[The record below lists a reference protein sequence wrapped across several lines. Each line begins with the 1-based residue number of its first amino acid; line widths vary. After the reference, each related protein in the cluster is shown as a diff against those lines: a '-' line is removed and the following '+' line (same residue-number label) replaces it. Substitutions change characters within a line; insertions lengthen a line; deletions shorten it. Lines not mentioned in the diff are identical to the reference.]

1 MKLTKITINGVTVR
15 DTDSG
20 GDPKK
25 VIRWEYLKDGE
36 AISEAELLVTKDI
49 NDLLDLSNG
58 LTVEIFG
65 GTTTSTDRRFFFG
78 KIDSIKPEGP
88 HFTIACS
95 NEMIDLVRKNVNK
108 VYDSS
113 IDASAGEVS
122 EIAEDLIETF
132 GGLTASVQP
141 SGVLDGERVDE
152 FKCINTDI
160 YERIFALKKAL
171 DWDLFYD
178 DSTKIVHFEPKGF
191 TDSGK
196 TLTVKQEILGLPEWD
211 IDTSNMI
218 NDLRVDG
225 ATIETNITETG
236 QIGVTSGYETG
247 SILLNNTPN
256 SAELLIDAANPP
268 TTQREGG
275 SKDASSTGYFYTDR
289 ENKKLIPATGTSFTG
304 SDFAIV
310 NYIWSSPSPIHMINQ
325 ASIDEFGLFQKTI
338 ELNDITS
345 IADAESR
352 ATSILSKRAIPFI
365 TGKIKVKLTDVPNR
379 GEMVQI
385 VDTITPTVKGQELSG
400 QYSVNSI
407 KYMFPSAFEEI
418 EVGDSQWRLADWQQT
433 TEERL
438 KRLEEQ
444 FVRNQDLLSEL
455 VEIFNNNTTNL
466 KKLTPRY
473 RKVLKEDYDE
483 ASDISIWG
491 FGTSDGYFDWGS
503 GKWGTMADAFD
514 PEEDFFIQQY
524 LNTYTEDFD
533 DTDFEGSGT
542 ATWGSGS
549 LSFTSGQI
557 GLSTSIDFNNTTIT
571 TATLTST
578 ESSGSFTYELT
589 ADGGSNWE
597 TVTSGV
603 AHVFVNQGTDLR
615 FRVTENAASTGTI
628 IKLIVSDYH

>member
-1 MKLTKITINGVTVR
+1 MKLTKITIDGVTIR

-25 VIRWEYLKDGE
+25 VIRWEYLKDGQ
-36 AISEAELLVTKDI
+36 AISEAEIVVTKDI

-65 GTTTSTDRRFFFG
+65 GTTTSTDRRFFHG
-78 KIDSIKPEGP
+78 KIDTIKPDGTT
-88 HFTIACS
+88 FVISCS

-122 EIAEDLIETF
+122 EIVEDLITTF

-178 DSTKIVHFEPKGF
+178 DSTKIVHFQPRGF

-225 ATIETNITETG
+225 ATIDTNITETG

-247 SILLNNTPN
+247 SILLVNTPN
-256 SAELLIDAANPP
+256 SAELIIDASNPP

-275 SKDASSTGYFYTDR
+275 SKDASSTGFYYIDR

-304 SDFAIV
+304 SDFAII
-310 NYIWSSPSPIHMINQ
+310 NYIWSSPSPIHMKNQ
-325 ASIDEFGLFQKTI
+325 ASIDEFGLFQKTF
-338 ELNDITS
+338 ELTDITS
-345 IADAESR
+345 VADAESR
-352 ATSILSKRAIPFI
+352 ATSILSRRSIPFI
-365 TGKIKVKLTDVPNR
+365 TGKIKTKLTDVPNR

-385 VDTITPTVKGQELSG
+385 VDTITPTVQGQALSG
-400 QYSVNSI
+400 QYTVNSI
-407 KYMFPSAFEEI
+407 KYMWPSAFEEI

-444 FVRNQDLLSEL
+444 FVRNQDLLTEL
-455 VEIFNNNTTNL
+455 VEISNGEATNFKRL
-466 KKLTPRY
+466 KPRY
-473 RKVLKEDYDE
+473 RLVLKQDYNV
-483 ASDISIWG
+483 ASGISMWG
-491 FGTSDGYFDWGS
+491 FGTGDGYFNWGS

-514 PEEDFFIQQY
+514 PEEDHFIQQFE
-524 LNTYTEDFD
+524 NTYTEEFF
-533 DTDFEGSGT
+533 DTDFKDASTT
-542 ATWGSGS
+542 ATWTGN
-549 LSFTSGQI
+549 GQVV
-557 GLSTSIDFNNTTIT
+557 L
-571 TATLTST
+571 
-578 ESSGSFTYELT
+578 
-589 ADGGSNWE
+589 
-597 TVTSGV
+597 
-603 AHVFVNQGTDLR
+603 
-615 FRVTENAASTGTI
+615 
-628 IKLIVSDYH
+628 